1 MAEAAESS
9 KRKMDWTNEHDI
21 LLCREVIVNDPYEFK
36 TGSRERG
43 QCLDKIADILNA
55 IQNPWFKVDQR
66 SIRDRLKKLLKA
78 FITKKNAEERAS
90 GINPEYS
97 ELDDLLNDIN
107 ERKHEGEIRENQN
120 SEEKNKKV
128 DKERAEAE
136 QVRRMSMERLSETK
150 KRLSTSAS
158 TDELEVSPP
167 TKRPRSSG
175 GDTIMYLREKSEK
188 DFALREEELRLK
200 RAELE
205 AAKERDSHLQQQS
218 ALMLQQCQQQ
228 SAAMMLLVQ
237 KVVQKLR

>member
-21 LLCREVIVNDPYEFK
+21 LLCREVVVNDPYEFK

-237 KVVQKLR
+237 KVVEKL

>member
-9 KRKMDWTNEHDI
+9 KRKMDWTNERDI

-237 KVVQKLR
+237 KVVEKL

>member
-107 ERKHEGEIRENQN
+107 ERKHEGEICENQN

-237 KVVQKLR
+237 KVVEKL

>member
-107 ERKHEGEIRENQN
+107 ERKHEGEIRENKN

-237 KVVQKLR
+237 KVVEKL

>member
-1 MAEAAESS
+1 
-9 KRKMDWTNEHDI
+9 MDN
-21 LLCREVIVNDPYEFK
+21 
-36 TGSRERG
+36 
-43 QCLDKIADILNA
+43 IADILNA

-66 SIRDRLKKLLKA
+66 SICDRLKKLLKA

-107 ERKHEGEIRENQN
+107 KRKHEGEICENKN
-120 SEEKNKKV
+120 SEEKNKKA

-136 QVRRMSMERLSETK
+136 QVPRMSMERLSETK

-205 AAKERDSHLQQQS
+205 TAKERDSHLQQQS

-237 KVVQKLR
+237 KLVEKL

>member
-237 KVVQKLR
+237 KVVEKL

>member
-21 LLCREVIVNDPYEFK
+21 LLCWEVIVNDPYEFK

-66 SIRDRLKKLLKA
+66 SIRDRLKELLKA

-97 ELDDLLNDIN
+97 ELDNLLNDIN

-128 DKERAEAE
+128 DKERVEAE
-136 QVRRMSMERLSETK
+136 QVRRMSTERLSETK

-167 TKRPRSSG
+167 TKLARSSG

-188 DFALREEELRLK
+188 DFALIEEELRLK

-205 AAKERDSHLQQQS
+205 AARERDSHLQQ
-218 ALMLQQCQQQ
+218 
-228 SAAMMLLVQ
+228 
-237 KVVQKLR
+237 

>member
-175 GDTIMYLREKSEK
+175 GDAIMYLREKSEK

-237 KVVQKLR
+237 KVVEKL

>member
-150 KRLSTSAS
+150 NVYQPVLAPMSWK
-158 TDELEVSPP
+158 
-167 TKRPRSSG
+167 
-175 GDTIMYLREKSEK
+175 
-188 DFALREEELRLK
+188 
-200 RAELE
+200 
-205 AAKERDSHLQQQS
+205 
-218 ALMLQQCQQQ
+218 
-228 SAAMMLLVQ
+228 
-237 KVVQKLR
+237 

>member
-1 MAEAAESS
+1 MAEVAESS
-9 KRKMDWTNEHDI
+9 KRKMDWTNEHDM

-237 KVVQKLR
+237 KVVEKL

>member
-1 MAEAAESS
+1 MATETSDS
-9 KRKMDWTNEHDI
+9 NKRKMDWTNEHDV

-36 TGSRERG
+36 SGSRERG

-66 SIRDRLKKLLKA
+66 SIRDRLKKLLQA
-78 FITKKNAEERAS
+78 FVAKKTAEDKAS

-107 ERKHEGEIRENQN
+107 ERKHEGELREKQN
-120 SEEKNKKV
+120 SEEKIKRV

-136 QVRRMSMERLSETK
+136 QVRRISMKRLSETK

-158 TDELEVSPP
+158 TDDLEISPP

-200 RAELE
+200 KAELE
-205 AAKERDSHLQQQS
+205 ASKQRDAHLQQQS
-218 ALMLQQCQQQ
+218 SLMLQQCQQQ
-228 SAAMMLLVQ
+228 SAALMSLVQ
-237 KVVQKLR
+237 KVVEKL

>member
-136 QVRRMSMERLSETK
+136 QVRRMSMESLSETK
-150 KRLSTSAS
+150 KHLSTSAS

-237 KVVQKLR
+237 KVVEKL

>member
-136 QVRRMSMERLSETK
+136 QVR
-150 KRLSTSAS
+150 
-158 TDELEVSPP
+158 
-167 TKRPRSSG
+167 
-175 GDTIMYLREKSEK
+175 
-188 DFALREEELRLK
+188 
-200 RAELE
+200 
-205 AAKERDSHLQQQS
+205 
-218 ALMLQQCQQQ
+218 
-228 SAAMMLLVQ
+228 
-237 KVVQKLR
+237 

>member
-136 QVRRMSMERLSETK
+136 QV
-150 KRLSTSAS
+150 
-158 TDELEVSPP
+158 
-167 TKRPRSSG
+167 
-175 GDTIMYLREKSEK
+175 
-188 DFALREEELRLK
+188 
-200 RAELE
+200 
-205 AAKERDSHLQQQS
+205 
-218 ALMLQQCQQQ
+218 
-228 SAAMMLLVQ
+228 
-237 KVVQKLR
+237 

>member
-150 KRLSTSAS
+150 KHLSTSAS

-237 KVVQKLR
+237 KVVEKL

>member
-1 MAEAAESS
+1 M
-9 KRKMDWTNEHDI
+9 
-21 LLCREVIVNDPYEFK
+21 
-36 TGSRERG
+36 
-43 QCLDKIADILNA
+43 DKIADILNA

-237 KVVQKLR
+237 KVVEKL